1 MLAPGSAAVE
11 PARTPSDIESDSAS
25 TVISEPQG
33 IDGAPVTATPCV
45 GNRTDDNGGRGICI
59 EGMGAPLRRSLP
71 DRPLVVL
78 AVDDEE
84 TRAAYAFGLTATG
97 FDVTTDG
104 DPTTWRSRAFGGRPS
119 IIVAGVSEDGRD
131 GWMPVQRFRRDPV
144 MRDVPIVAVAA
155 EVGAAT
161 RDRARREGC
170 AAVCLNSCPPDVLAS
185 GLRAVLDH
193 TTPLTPR

>member
-1 MLAPGSAAVE
+1 MS
-11 PARTPSDIESDSAS
+11 SAS
-25 TVISEPQG
+25 YPALDASETGQT
-33 IDGAPVTATPCV
+33 ITA
-45 GNRTDDNGGRGICI
+45 GGGYVSG
-59 EGMGAPLRRSLP
+59 GMGAPLRRPLP

-97 FDVTTDG
+97 FDVTTAG
-104 DPTTWRSRAFGGRPS
+104 DTTIWPSRIAGRPS
-119 IIVAGVSEDGRD
+119 IIVAGVSEEGRD
-131 GWMPVQRFRRDPV
+131 GWMPVQRFRRDPL

-170 AAVCLNSCPPDVLAS
+170 AAVCLNTCPPNVLAS

-193 TTPLTPR
+193 TAASTPH

>member
-1 MLAPGSAAVE
+1 MCTKP
-11 PARTPSDIESDSAS
+11 
-25 TVISEPQG
+25 
-33 IDGAPVTATPCV
+33 
-45 GNRTDDNGGRGICI
+45 
-59 EGMGAPLRRSLP
+59 MGASLRRPSP

-84 TRAAYAFGLTATG
+84 TCAAYAYGLAATG
-97 FDVTTDG
+97 FDVTTAG

-119 IIVAGVSEDGRD
+119 IIVAGISEEGRD
-131 GWMPVQRFRRDPV
+131 GWTPVQQFKRDPGT
-144 MRDVPIVAVAA
+144 RDVPIVAVAA

-170 AAVCLNSCPPDVLAS
+170 AAVCLNTCPPNVLAS

-193 TTPLTPR
+193 TAASTPH